1 VEIFTCKARQAG
13 LRECNKDDNL
23 KTRQAGA
30 CQMRILSTATALPAH
45 YYPQKVL
52 IDAFRKYWGGRLDR
66 FDILERLHAAT
77 QVDGRYLALP
87 LEAYPQANWGES
99 NNSWIEASLQLGE
112 EAVSKAMELAQV
124 AKERIGAFFFVSIT
138 GVCSPSIEARLINR
152 MDLNRRM
159 KRVPI
164 FGLGCVAGAA
174 GIARAADYVKA
185 YPKEA
190 CLLLSVELCSLTVQ
204 PDDLSAANLISTGLF
219 GDGAAA
225 VVIAGAEYGA
235 AESGPQ
241 IVDTRST
248 FYRDT
253 EEVMGWDISEKGFR
267 IVLSRD
273 VPEVVL
279 KNLGADADLFL
290 ADNGLSRS
298 DIQSWVIHTGGPKV
312 LEATEKALGLPAR
325 ALDASWQCLRKTG
338 NLSSASVLF
347 VLEEVMK
354 NRRPAKGS
362 WGILAAMGPGFC
374 SELVLLKW

>member
-1 VEIFTCKARQAG
+1 MK
-13 LRECNKDDNL
+13 
-23 KTRQAGA
+23 
-30 CQMRILSTATALPAH
+30 ILSAATALPPH
-45 YYPQKVL
+45 YYSQRVL

-66 FDILERLHAAT
+66 FDILEKLHIAA

-87 LEAYPQANWGES
+87 VESYPQANWGES
-99 NNSWIEASLQLGE
+99 NNAWIKASLDLGE
-112 EAVSKAMELAQV
+112 EAINKVLDDTGT
-124 AKERIGAFFFVSIT
+124 AKEDIGAFFFVSIT

-152 MDLNRRM
+152 MQLSNRM
-159 KRVPI
+159 KRIPI

-185 YPKEA
+185 FPKQA
-190 CLLLSVELCSLTVQ
+190 CLLLSVELCSLTIQ
-204 PDDLSAANLISTGLF
+204 PDDVSAANLISTGLF

-225 VVIAGAEYGA
+225 VLIAGDDYQPPRQAHC
-235 AESGPQ
+235 GPQ
-241 IVDTRST
+241 IIATRST
-248 FYRDT
+248 FYNDT

-267 IVLSRD
+267 IVLSRE

-279 KNLGADADLFL
+279 KNLGRDAAEFL
-290 ADNGLSRS
+290 ADNDLKRE

-312 LEATEKALGLPAR
+312 LEATEKALELKNG
-325 ALDASWQCLRKTG
+325 ALDASWKCLKKTG

-347 VLEEVMK
+347 VLEETIK
-354 NRRPAKGS
+354 NRRPKPGT